1 VNPSQQVGRVL
12 DELNSSVWAFAALPA
27 ALEAGL
33 LELLAEPQGLGAI
46 SAQLGLDLSLAEGML
61 DVLVALGLVR
71 RDGQVVVAV
80 PELAPLLAP
89 DAREVLLAQLRSEAF
104 DLAHVAQVFIPNGSV
119 AALGCRGDDAQFD
132 QVPELLGGHPGAVS

>member
-12 DELNSSVWAFAALPA
+12 DELSSSVWAFAALTA
-27 ALEAGL
+27 ALEGGL

-71 RDGQVVVAV
+71 RDGQAVVAV
-80 PELAPLLAP
+80 PALAPLLAP
-89 DAREVLLAQLRSEAF
+89 DAREVLLARLRSEAF
-104 DLAHVAQVFIPNGSV
+104 DLAHVAQVCIHPRWVGS
-119 AALGCRGDDAQFD
+119 G
-132 QVPELLGGHPGAVS
+132 PGVSG